1 MTQDVQDL
9 DIMELQ
15 HGKYFGKS
23 LQKDNKNESEFIPC
37 LQAFP
42 LII

>member
-1 MTQDVQDL
+1 MYVSIWKIYIQICIGMTQDVQDL

-23 LQKDNKNESEFIPC
+23 LQKDT
-37 LQAFP
+37 
-42 LII
+42 